1 MDCYKELNAIFENY
15 EIPDEARAEIR
26 HVVCLAREEA
36 EQQGYSDGWTEGQSH
51 CDLDR

>member
-1 MDCYKELNAIFENY
+1 MSCYEKLNTIFETY
-15 EIPDEARAEIR
+15 EVSDKARAEIR
-26 HVVCLAREEA
+26 QVVCLAREEA